1 MILPLKITDWSMD
14 QYELTLQILSV
25 ILILIMLVYIGMS
38 SKDSE

>member
-14 QYELTLQILSV
+14 QYELTLQVLSV

-38 SKDSE
+38 SKDTE